1 MKSIHVSQTSQ
12 YAACRLPTLSCH
24 PKAFELATCRDLT
37 GQPNFQPSSD
47 HSHAI
52 PSYISPHSRSPSPER
67 KRQRE
72 RGRARARET
81 MMMSSGS
88 DSGSGSGCGEGGDIG
103 WEKRPGGML
112 VQTGRSDYVS
122 PLPRLIRVRVSY
134 GAARYDVSVASQA
147 TFGMLRSR
155 VSCVQCLF
163 SNWFPFLP
171 SSARFPLRIYLIFRT
186 K

>member
-72 RGRARARET
+72 RERESESERNDDDEQRIRLRLRLRLRRGRRHRV
-81 MMMSSGS
+81 
-88 DSGSGSGCGEGGDIG
+88 GEKAGRDAGPDG
-103 WEKRPGGML
+103 ALGLRFAVAAAHSRPG
-112 VQTGRSDYVS
+112 
-122 PLPRLIRVRVSY
+122 
-134 GAARYDVSVASQA
+134 
-147 TFGMLRSR
+147 FLRR
-155 VSCVQCLF
+155 
-163 SNWFPFLP
+163 
-171 SSARFPLRIYLIFRT
+171 RPLRRLRRLTGHLRYAPI
-186 K
+186 